1 MSSQKQ
7 VTFRIDDKFYALL
20 ESEASNKG
28 IPINSFARQLLADQ
42 LLDQGNDELQIQI
55 QMLREIRALTAS
67 TWSFLRLRMN
77 DQDVAKSNQALSLIA
92 KGLQKRVEIFEE
104 GIEDE

>member
-1 MSSQKQ
+1 MSNQKQ
-7 VTFRIDDKFYALL
+7 ISFRIDQKFYALL

-42 LLDQGNDELQIQI
+42 LLTQSNIEI
-55 QMLREIRALTAS
+55 QMLREIRALCAS

-77 DQDVAKSNQALSLIA
+77 DQDVTKSNQALSLIA